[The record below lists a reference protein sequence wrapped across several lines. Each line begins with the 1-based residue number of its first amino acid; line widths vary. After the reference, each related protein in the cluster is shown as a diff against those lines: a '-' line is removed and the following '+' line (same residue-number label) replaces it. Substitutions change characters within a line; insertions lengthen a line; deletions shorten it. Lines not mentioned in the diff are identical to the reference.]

1 MRLQMESALKDAILT
16 QDRRRMGTLRLMLA
30 TIRDRDGIARAAG
43 REKVSDQE
51 LLEILGK
58 MIRQRLD
65 SAAQFEEA
73 ARLELAEQEREEIAI
88 IKEFLPRQLSEAEMR
103 AICSKAIEETGA
115 QGLRDMGRCMSTLKS
130 RYAGQMDFGRASQI
144 VKEQLQ

>member
-1 MRLQMESALKDAILT
+1 
-16 QDRRRMGTLRLMLA
+16 MGTLRLMLA
-30 TIRDRDGIARAAG
+30 TIRDRDGMARAAG

-88 IKEFLPRQLSEAEMR
+88 IKEFLPRQLTEAEMR
-103 AICSKAIEETGA
+103 TICSKAIEETGA
-115 QGLRDMGRCMSTLKS
+115 QGLRDMGRCMSALKT
-130 RYAGQMDFGRASQI
+130 RYAGQMDFGKASQI